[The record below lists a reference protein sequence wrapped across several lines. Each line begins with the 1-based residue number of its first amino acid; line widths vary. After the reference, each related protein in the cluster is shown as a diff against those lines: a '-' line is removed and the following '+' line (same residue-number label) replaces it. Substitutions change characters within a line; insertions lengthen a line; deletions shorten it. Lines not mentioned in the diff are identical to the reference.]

1 MRFHFLLKTAFGG
14 LSLLTATALAIPQDL
29 PVKSVSVPAYNII
42 TDTLFNL
49 TPLVAG
55 KRDIFYMKQICD
67 LARGDAS
74 QQQVDQRL
82 RQNKMD
88 PQQLASSGIAGMLV
102 TQGGRADR
110 QLACTAYLASSLLL
124 PTSMADYRQQTTTFT
139 RWLPWR
145 SRDDDKTPGGPGF
158 DQARFNTDAR
168 IQLALARAT
177 AQLYAVVA
185 QNIPTRSSAEWATRQ
200 QQIAEILRHYAP
212 EYLKSIDSFYRAES
226 NTPLTLESAT
236 DDGYS
241 VRNANGNRLVKTGE
255 NIELFSRGVTWLGGG
270 KIIGRDYFVDIAIIP
285 APAKPAAVNEA
296 PPKKK

>member
-14 LSLLTATALAIPQDL
+14 LSLLTASAFATPQDL
-29 PVKSVSVPAYNII
+29 PVKYVGVPAYNII

-49 TPLVAG
+49 TPLVDG
-55 KRDIFYMKQICD
+55 KRDTFFMKQICD

-110 QLACTAYLASSLLL
+110 QLACTAYLASSLFL

-200 QQIAEILRHYAP
+200 QQIAESVRHYAP